1 MLGAVVIL
9 ESDFPFKI
17 ADVFLE
23 LVSVKDWR
31 DDKGRSKVEQ
41 LGFLLR
47 QFVVGEVMNCLL
59 FLLLLLLL
67 LKRLLICCL

>member
-41 LGFLLR
+41 LDFLLR
-47 QFVVGEVMNCLL
+47 QFVVGEVMNC
-59 FLLLLLLL
+59 
-67 LKRLLICCL
+67 